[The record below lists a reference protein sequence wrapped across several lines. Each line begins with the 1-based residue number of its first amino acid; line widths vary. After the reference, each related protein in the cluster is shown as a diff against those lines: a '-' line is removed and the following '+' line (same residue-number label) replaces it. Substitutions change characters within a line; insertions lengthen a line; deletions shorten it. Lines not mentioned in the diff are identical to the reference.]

1 MSLKITVK
9 YGSHFQRPS
18 HTWFD
23 PRLLGIC
30 SVVDRCA
37 KLTRSGFIDRP
48 LGDLTARGQPRS
60 DLVVLIEINPIRA
73 RVIPVNRTVIPLLL
87 YSIPHIDSGEVKRS
101 LKREFDGRRTIYAQK
116 SSLEKESGV
125 LEFLMT

>member
-1 MSLKITVK
+1 MAAISSGLHI
-9 YGSHFQRPS
+9 
-18 HTWFD
+18 TWFD

-60 DLVVLIEINPIRA
+60 GLEILIEINPIRT

-87 YSIPHIDSGEVKRS
+87 FTLKSIPFLI
-101 LKREFDGRRTIYAQK
+101 LI
-116 SSLEKESGV
+116 LEK
-125 LEFLMT
+125 